1 MTNYFSMLT
10 RSNLYQYQRD
20 CAQHIIDNERCALF
34 VDMGLGKTVSTLT
47 ALEFLMY
54 QDLDVNKVL
63 IIAPKRVIETVWS
76 QEATKWEHTRRFT
89 FSTITGTAQ
98 QRAEA
103 ISKKAHI
110 YLISRDNVMWLC
122 QNFAKELRSF
132 DALII
137 DELSSFKNPSSKRFK
152 ELRKVIRNFKRVVG
166 LTGTPAPNGL
176 IDLWAQVYLLDQGER
191 LGKTLTAYRNAYF
204 DPDARNGAIVYSYK
218 PKKGSDAIIQSKL
231 SDIVIS
237 MKTED
242 YLQLPDVVY
251 IDVPIALD
259 SAMQKQYDEFERDQV
274 LSLDDTVNA
283 ANAAA
288 LTNKLLQFA
297 NGAIY
302 NEERDVICLHDAKID
317 TIKDIVESE
326 EGNVLIAYA
335 YEHDLTRLQEA
346 LKVYKPQT
354 INSINAIE
362 RWNRG
367 EIKVLLAHPASAG
380 HGLNLQ
386 QGGSLVVWFGLTW
399 SLELYQQFNKRLHR
413 QGQKCAVRIMHL
425 VTKGTMDERVC
436 KVLAGKD
443 ATQNSLIEALKARM
457 REVANLDR
465 V

>member
-1 MTNYFSMLT
+1 MNYSNMLT

-47 ALEFLMY
+47 ALEFLIY

-89 FSTITGTAQ
+89 FSTITGTAT
-98 QRAEA
+98 QRTDAIKREA
-103 ISKKAHI
+103 DI

-122 QNFAKELRSF
+122 QNFAKELRTF

-176 IDLWAQVYLLDQGER
+176 IDLWAQIYLLDQGER
-191 LGKTLTAYRNAYF
+191 LGKTLTAYRNTYF
-204 DPDARNGAIVYSYK
+204 DPDARNGAIVYSYR

-302 NEERDVICLHDAKID
+302 NEERNVIHLHDEKIEA
-317 TIKDIVESE
+317 IKDIVESE

-354 INSINAIE
+354 INSPSAIE
-362 RWNRG
+362 RWNNG

-436 KVLAGKD
+436 MVLEGKD

-457 REVANLDR
+457 REVSNLDK

>member
-1 MTNYFSMLT
+1 MNYSNMLT

-47 ALEFLMY
+47 ALEFLIY

-89 FSTITGTAQ
+89 FSTITGTAT
-98 QRAEA
+98 QRTDAIKREA
-103 ISKKAHI
+103 DI

-122 QNFAKELRSF
+122 QNFAKELRTF

-152 ELRKVIRNFKRVVG
+152 ELRKVIRNFKRVIG

-191 LGKTLTAYRNAYF
+191 LGKTLTAYRNTYF

-302 NEERDVICLHDAKID
+302 NEERNVIHLHDEKIEA
-317 TIKDIVESE
+317 IKDIVESE
-326 EGNVLIAYA
+326 EGNTLIAYA

-354 INSINAIE
+354 INSPSAIE
-362 RWNRG
+362 RWNNG

-436 KVLAGKD
+436 MVLEGKD

-457 REVANLDR
+457 REVSNLDK

>member
-1 MTNYFSMLT
+1 MNYSNMLT

-47 ALEFLMY
+47 ALEFLIY

-89 FSTITGTAQ
+89 FSTITGTAT
-98 QRAEA
+98 QRTDAIKREA
-103 ISKKAHI
+103 DI

-122 QNFAKELRSF
+122 QNFAKELRTF

-191 LGKTLTAYRNAYF
+191 LGKTLTAYRNTYF

-302 NEERDVICLHDAKID
+302 NEERNVIHLHDEKIEA
-317 TIKDIVESE
+317 IKDIVESE

-354 INSINAIE
+354 INSPSAIE
-362 RWNRG
+362 RWNNG

-457 REVANLDR
+457 REVSNLDK

>member
-1 MTNYFSMLT
+1 MLT
-10 RSNLYQYQRD
+10 PDKLYQYQHD

-47 ALEFLMY
+47 ALEFLMM
-54 QDLDVNKVL
+54 QDLDTSKVL
-63 IIAPKRVIETVWS
+63 IIAPKRVIETVWA
-76 QEATKWEHTRRFT
+76 QEAQKWEHTQRFT
-89 FSTITGTAQ
+89 FSAITGTAQ

-103 ISKKAHI
+103 VKRDAHI
-110 YLISRDNVMWLC
+110 YLISRDNVVWLC
-122 QNFAKELRSF
+122 QTFAKSLKSF

-176 IDLWAQVYLLDQGER
+176 IDLWAQIYLLDQGER
-191 LGKTLTAYRNAYF
+191 LGKTLTAYRNGYF

-218 PKKGSDAIIQSKL
+218 PRKGSGEAIQSKL

-251 IDVPIALD
+251 IDVPVHLD
-259 SAMQKQYDEFERDQV
+259 ECTLKDYKEFERDQV
-274 LSLDDTVNA
+274 LALDDTVNA

-302 NEERDVICLHDAKID
+302 NEDRDVIPLHDAKIEA
-317 TIKDIVESE
+317 IKDIVDSE
-326 EGNVLIAYA
+326 EGNVLIAYS
-335 YEHDLTRLQEA
+335 YEHDLTRLQGA
-346 LKVYKPQT
+346 LKAYKPQT
-354 INSINAIE
+354 INSPNAIE

-386 QGGSLVVWFGLTW
+386 RGGSLVVWFGLTW

-413 QGQKCAVRIMHL
+413 QGQQCAVRIIHL
-425 VTKGTMDERVC
+425 IAAGTMDERVC

-443 ATQNSLIEALKARM
+443 ETQSSLIEALKAKI

>member
-1 MTNYFSMLT
+1 MNYSNMLT

-47 ALEFLMY
+47 ALEFLIY

-89 FSTITGTAQ
+89 FSTITGTAT
-98 QRAEA
+98 QRTDAIKREA
-103 ISKKAHI
+103 DI

-122 QNFAKELRSF
+122 QNFAKELRTF

-191 LGKTLTAYRNAYF
+191 LGKTLTAYRNTYF

-302 NEERDVICLHDAKID
+302 NEERNVIHLHDEKIEA
-317 TIKDIVESE
+317 IKDIVESE

-354 INSINAIE
+354 INSPSAIE
-362 RWNRG
+362 RWNNG

-399 SLELYQQFNKRLHR
+399 SLELYQQFNKSLHR

-457 REVANLDR
+457 REVSNLDK

>member
-1 MTNYFSMLT
+1 MNYSNMLT

-47 ALEFLMY
+47 ALEFLIY

-89 FSTITGTAQ
+89 FSTITGTAT
-98 QRAEA
+98 QRTDAIKREA
-103 ISKKAHI
+103 DI

-122 QNFAKELRSF
+122 QNFAKELRTF

-191 LGKTLTAYRNAYF
+191 LGKTLTAYRNTYF

-302 NEERDVICLHDAKID
+302 NEERNVIHLHDEKIEA
-317 TIKDIVESE
+317 IKDIVESE

-354 INSINAIE
+354 INSPSAIE
-362 RWNRG
+362 RWNNG

-436 KVLAGKD
+436 MVLEGKD

-457 REVANLDR
+457 REVSNLDK

>member
-1 MTNYFSMLT
+1 MLT

-47 ALEFLMY
+47 ALEFLIY

-89 FSTITGTAQ
+89 FSTITGTAT
-98 QRAEA
+98 QRTDAIKREA
-103 ISKKAHI
+103 DI

-122 QNFAKELRSF
+122 QNFAKELRTF

-191 LGKTLTAYRNAYF
+191 LGKTLTAYRNTYF

-302 NEERDVICLHDAKID
+302 NEERNVIHLHDEKIEA
-317 TIKDIVESE
+317 IKDIVESE

-354 INSINAIE
+354 INSPSAIE
-362 RWNRG
+362 RWNNG

-436 KVLAGKD
+436 MVLEGKD

-457 REVANLDR
+457 REVSNLDK

>member
-1 MTNYFSMLT
+1 MLT
-10 RSNLYQYQRD
+10 RSSLYQYQRD

-63 IIAPKRVIETVWS
+63 IIAPKRVIETVWA
-76 QEATKWEHTRRFT
+76 QEAAKWEHTRRFT

-98 QRAEA
+98 RRSEA
-103 ISKKAHI
+103 VKRDANI

-122 QNFAKELRSF
+122 QNFAKELRTF

-137 DELSSFKNPSSKRFK
+137 DELSSFKSPSSKRFK

-176 IDLWAQVYLLDQGER
+176 IDLWAQIYLLDQGER
-191 LGKTLTAYRNAYF
+191 LGKTLTAYRNTYF

-218 PKKGSDAIIQSKL
+218 PRKGSDAIIQNKL

-259 SAMQKQYDEFERDQV
+259 PIMQKQYDEFERDQV

-302 NEERDVICLHDAKID
+302 NEEREVIYLHDEKIEA
-317 TIKDIVESE
+317 IKDIVESE

-354 INSINAIE
+354 INSPSAIE
-362 RWNRG
+362 RWNNG

-436 KVLAGKD
+436 MVLEGKD

-457 REVANLDR
+457 REVSNLDK

>member
-1 MTNYFSMLT
+1 MLT
-10 RSNLYQYQRD
+10 RSSLYQYQRD

-63 IIAPKRVIETVWS
+63 IIAPKRVIETVWE
-76 QEATKWEHTRRFT
+76 QEATKWEHNRRFT
-89 FSTITGTAQ
+89 FSTITGTAT
-98 QRAEA
+98 QRTEA
-103 ISKKAHI
+103 VKREADI
-110 YLISRDNVMWLC
+110 YLISRDNVVWLC
-122 QNFAKELRSF
+122 QNFAKELRTF

-137 DELSSFKNPSSKRFK
+137 DELSSFKSPSSKRFK

-176 IDLWAQVYLLDQGER
+176 IDLWAQIYLLDQGER
-191 LGKTLTAYRNAYF
+191 LGKTLTAYRNTYF

-218 PKKGSDAIIQSKL
+218 PRKGSDAIIQNKL

-259 SAMQKQYDEFERDQV
+259 PIMQKQYDEFERDQV

-302 NEERDVICLHDAKID
+302 NEEREVIYLHDEKIEA
-317 TIKDIVESE
+317 IKDIVESE

-354 INSINAIE
+354 INSPSAIE
-362 RWNRG
+362 RWNNG

-436 KVLAGKD
+436 MVLEGKD

-457 REVANLDR
+457 REVSNLDK